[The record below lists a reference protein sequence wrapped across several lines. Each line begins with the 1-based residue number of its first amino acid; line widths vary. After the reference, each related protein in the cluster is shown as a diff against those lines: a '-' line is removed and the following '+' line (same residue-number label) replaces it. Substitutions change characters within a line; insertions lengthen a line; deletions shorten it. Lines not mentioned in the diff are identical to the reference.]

1 MEKKSHK
8 FKIKLGLFVAV
19 GTFLFIFVI
28 FIIGRQRNLFDPV
41 FNLSAE
47 FYNVSGLQVG
57 NNVRFSGINVGTV
70 ENIQIVDDTTVQV
83 DMQIRKNVRKFIKS
97 DSRALIGSEGLIG
110 DRLVIISQGSPG
122 AALAE
127 DGEFLS
133 SNEPVETDEILA
145 SLEVTAGNAEIISDQ
160 LAEIMLKINS
170 GTGTIGRL
178 IQDTT
183 IAENLDKTITN
194 LKEGTK
200 GLEENMEAAKH
211 NFLLRGYFKKKAR
224 EAKKEKKEK
233 EKEKEEKE

>member
-8 FKIKLGLFVAV
+8 FKVKLGLFVTV
-19 GTFLFIFVI
+19 GLLLFVFVIFVI
-28 FIIGRQRNLFDPV
+28 GKQRNLFDPV
-41 FNLSAE
+41 FQVSAQ

-70 ENIQIVDDTTVQV
+70 ENIEIVDDTTVQV
-83 DMQIRKNVRKFIKS
+83 DMQIRKKIRQFIKS

-122 AALAE
+122 SALAE

-133 SNEPVETDEILA
+133 SNEPVETDAILA
-145 SLEVTAGNAEIISDQ
+145 SLEVTAENAEIISDE
-160 LAEIMLKINS
+160 LAEIMIKINS
-170 GTGTIGRL
+170 GSGTIGRL

-194 LKEGTK
+194 LKKGTK

-211 NFLLRGYFKKKAR
+211 NFLFRGYFKKKAR
-224 EAKKEKKEK
+224 EAKK
-233 EKEKEEKE
+233 KEEEKSN

>member
-8 FKIKLGLFVAV
+8 FKIKLGLFVTV

>member
-8 FKIKLGLFVAV
+8 FKVKLGLFVTV
-19 GTFLFIFVI
+19 GTLLFVFVIFVI
-28 FIIGRQRNLFDPV
+28 GKQRNLFDPV
-41 FNLSAE
+41 FQVSAQ

-70 ENIQIVDDTTVQV
+70 ENIEIVDDTTVQV
-83 DMQIRKNVRKFIKS
+83 DMQIRKKIRQFIKS

-122 AALAE
+122 SALAE

-133 SNEPVETDEILA
+133 SNEPVETDAILA
-145 SLEVTAGNAEIISDQ
+145 SLEVTAENAEIISDE
-160 LAEIMLKINS
+160 LAEIMIKINS
-170 GTGTIGRL
+170 GSGTIGRL

-194 LKEGTK
+194 LKKSTK

-211 NFLLRGYFKKKAR
+211 NFLFRGYFKKKAR
-224 EAKKEKKEK
+224 EAKKKD
-233 EKEKEEKE
+233 EEKTN

>member
-19 GTFLFIFVI
+19 GTLLFVFVI
-28 FIIGRQRNLFDPV
+28 FIIGKQRNLFDSV
-41 FNLSAE
+41 FQVSAE

-83 DMQIRKNVRKFIKS
+83 DMQIRQNVRKFIKS

-110 DRLVIISQGSPG
+110 DRLVIISQGSSDSP
-122 AALAE
+122 LAE

-145 SLEVTAGNAEIISDQ
+145 SLEVTAANAEIISDE
-160 LAEIMLKINS
+160 LAEVMIKINS
-170 GTGTIGRL
+170 GSGTIGRL

-194 LKEGTK
+194 LKKGTK

-224 EAKKEKKEK
+224 EAKKAKKE
-233 EKEKEEKE
+233 

>member
-1 MEKKSHK
+1 METKSNK
-8 FKIKLGLFVAV
+8 FKVKLGLFVTV
-19 GTFLFIFVI
+19 GLLLFVFVI
-28 FIIGRQRNLFDPV
+28 FIIGKQRNLFDPV
-41 FNLSAE
+41 FQVSAQ

-70 ENIQIVDDTTVQV
+70 ENIEIVDDTTVQV
-83 DMQIRKNVRKFIKS
+83 DMQIRKKIRQFIKS

-122 AALAE
+122 SALAE

-133 SNEPVETDEILA
+133 SNEPVETDAILA
-145 SLEVTAGNAEIISDQ
+145 SLEVTAENAEIISDE
-160 LAEIMLKINS
+160 LAEIMIKINS
-170 GTGTIGRL
+170 GSGTIGRL

-194 LKEGTK
+194 LKKGTK

-211 NFLLRGYFKKKAR
+211 NFLFRGYFKKKAR
-224 EAKKEKKEK
+224 EAKKKDEKSN
-233 EKEKEEKE
+233 

>member
-8 FKIKLGLFVAV
+8 FKVKLGLFVTV
-19 GTFLFIFVI
+19 GTLLFVFVIFVI
-28 FIIGRQRNLFDPV
+28 GKQRNLFDPV
-41 FNLSAE
+41 FQVSAQ

-70 ENIQIVDDTTVQV
+70 ENIEIVDDTTVQV
-83 DMQIRKNVRKFIKS
+83 DMQIRKKIRQFIKS

-122 AALAE
+122 SALAE

-133 SNEPVETDEILA
+133 SNEPVETDAILA
-145 SLEVTAGNAEIISDQ
+145 SLEVTAENAEIISDE
-160 LAEIMLKINS
+160 LAEIMIKINS
-170 GTGTIGRL
+170 GSGTIGRL

-194 LKEGTK
+194 LKKGTK

-211 NFLLRGYFKKKAR
+211 NFLFRGYFKKKAR
-224 EAKKEKKEK
+224 EAKKKD
-233 EKEKEEKE
+233 EEKTN

>member
-8 FKIKLGLFVAV
+8 FKVKLGLFVTV
-19 GTFLFIFVI
+19 GTLLFVFVIFVI
-28 FIIGRQRNLFDPV
+28 GKQRNLFDPV
-41 FNLSAE
+41 FQVSAQ

-70 ENIQIVDDTTVQV
+70 ENIEIVDDTTVQV
-83 DMQIRKNVRKFIKS
+83 DMQIRKKIRQFIKS

-122 AALAE
+122 SALAE

-133 SNEPVETDEILA
+133 SNEPVETDAILA
-145 SLEVTAGNAEIISDQ
+145 SLEVTAENAEIISDE
-160 LAEIMLKINS
+160 LAEIMIKINS
-170 GTGTIGRL
+170 GSGTIGRL

-194 LKEGTK
+194 LKKGTK

-211 NFLLRGYFKKKAR
+211 NFLFRGYFKKKAR
-224 EAKKEKKEK
+224 EAKKKG
-233 EKEKEEKE
+233 EEKTN